1 MILSDKDS
9 EHYKKITW
17 DKWKVA
23 TPDISLEQAF
33 YCEDVLL
40 DYINGNK
47 EQAAA
52 LGQINIY
59 LEVNGLIKKSIK
71 DGKED

>member
-1 MILSDKDS
+1 MIVADKDS
-9 EHYKKITW
+9 EHYKKITH
-17 DKWKVA
+17 DKWKVVA
-23 TPDISLEQAF
+23 PDISLEQAF

-40 DYINGNK
+40 EYMNGKK

-59 LEVNGLIKKSIK
+59 LEGNGLIKKI
-71 DGKED
+71 